1 MTGEESPYGLTV
13 LKSKEDLSR
22 NQAEVTDL
30 AYDILSFVPG
40 EDNDIAVSV
49 ANAGTTE
56 LTQVKVTV
64 SDADGNVLHEETVST
79 RMKPGEVLEKHL
91 LVRIPKELEAGGIRA
106 SVSAR
111 EPFVS
116 ADPVSE
122 TLELETNAADLEITS
137 VDEDTVCIKNLSDSP
152 VEEINL
158 EVKDGDETGTLL
170 QNGNIETLAAREKKT
185 ISVAEAWKSSTVNT

>member
-170 QNGNIETLAAREKKT
+170 QNGNIETLAAGEKKT